1 MAAAGARLTQE
12 VAGSSPA
19 PPIHLS
25 APGVRRTA
33 GAARTVQNAGYME
46 ETRDTG
52 SPARRAA
59 EAERRPRL
67 LTAKRIVLA
76 AATILVSINIWTG
89 FPLLAVWVGS
99 QVAGESGLSMGALFA
114 VVAVLAVTVT
124 AGVMVLSWLSAQ
136 YDELTGRPRS
146 ARRTSP
152 WMRSMRG
159 EREEDA
165 KKRQGVS
172 GIERIVVISV
182 VVAVGAFE
190 VWFFFFAGSSLP
202 R

>member
-1 MAAAGARLTQE
+1 M
-12 VAGSSPA
+12 P
-19 PPIHLS
+19 
-25 APGVRRTA
+25 
-33 GAARTVQNAGYME
+33 
-46 ETRDTG
+46 
-52 SPARRAA
+52 
-59 EAERRPRL
+59 
-67 LTAKRIVLA
+67 KRIVLA
-76 AATILVSINIWTG
+76 AASMLVSINIWTG

-99 QVAGESGLSMGALFA
+99 QVAGESGLSMGAVFA
-114 VVAVLAVTVT
+114 VLAVLAVTVT
-124 AGVMVLSWLSAQ
+124 AGVMVLSWLGAQ
-136 YDELTGRPRS
+136 YDELTGRPQK